1 MFIRKRSLPRR
12 TFLRGVGVAMGLPL
26 LEAMVPALTAIAK
39 TAAKPQSRLGFIY
52 VPHGVIMEQWTP
64 DTAGA
69 NFGFTPILR
78 PLERF
83 RDSLVVVSNLAR
95 PESNFETQHAG
106 AAASWLAGV
115 PPKRTEGPDFE
126 VGTTIDQVVAKAIGQ
141 DTTFPS
147 LEVATEDFTGLVG
160 ACSPGYSCAYVNTLN
175 WQAPTTPLPMEINPR
190 VVFERMFG
198 KAGTKAQRLARMQKD
213 RSILDFVSDDLAD
226 LKGDLGARDRVRLGE
241 YLDDVR
247 EIERRI
253 QRAEQQTT
261 ELTVPDAPVGVPDSF
276 EEHVALMFDLLALAY
291 QADLTRVFTFM
302 VAREFSQRTY
312 PQIGVPE
319 PHHTISHHG
328 NDATRIEEHA
338 KVNAYHTTLF
348 AKFLDRLKSVP
359 DGDGS
364 LLDHSMLVYGSGMS
378 NGNGHTPYPLPHLV
392 AGGGAG
398 RIKGNRHLVAP
409 AHSPNANLMLSI
421 AEKFGIELE
430 SFGVST
436 ARLDL

>member
-1 MFIRKRSLPRR
+1 MFIRKMSLPRR

-39 TAAKPQSRLGFIY
+39 TAATPRSRLGFIY

-198 KAGTKAQRLARMQKD
+198 KAGTKAQRLMRMQKD

-241 YLDDVR
+241 YLDDIR

-328 NDATRIEEHA
+328 NDAARIEEHA
-338 KVNAYHTTLF
+338 KVNAYHTALF
-348 AKFLDRLKSVP
+348 ATFLDRLKSVP

-364 LLDHSMLVYGSGMS
+364 LLDHSLLVYGSGMS
-378 NGNGHTPYPLPHLV
+378 NGNGHTPYPLPHLI
-392 AGGGAG
+392 AGGASGT
-398 RIKGNRHLVAP
+398 IKGNRHLVA
-409 AHSPNANLMLSI
+409 AEHSPNANLMLSI

-436 ARLDL
+436 GRLDL

>member
-1 MFIRKRSLPRR
+1 MFIDKLSLPRR
-12 TFLRGVGVAMGLPL
+12 TFLRGVGVTMALPL
-26 LEAMVPALTAIAK
+26 LDAMVPALTAAAK
-39 TAAKPQSRLGFIY
+39 TPAQPLKRLGFVYI
-52 VPHGVIMEQWTP
+52 PHGVIMDQWTP
-64 DTAGA
+64 ATAGPDFA
-69 NFGFTPILR
+69 FTPILR

-83 RDSLVVVSNLAR
+83 RESLVVVSNLAR
-95 PESNFETQHAG
+95 PEAIYETQHAG

-115 PPKRTEGPDFE
+115 PPKRTEGPDFQ
-126 VGTTIDQVVAKAIGQ
+126 VGTTIDQIVARAIGQ

-175 WQAPTTPLPMEINPR
+175 WQGPTIPLPMEINPR

-198 KAGTKAQRLARMQKD
+198 KAGTPAQRMARMQQD

-226 LKGDLGARDRVRLGE
+226 LNQDLGPRDRTRLAE

-247 EIERRI
+247 EVERRI
-253 QRAEQQTT
+253 ARAEQQTN

-276 EEHVALMFDLLALAY
+276 EEHVGLMFDLLALAY

-302 VAREFSQRTY
+302 IAREFSQRTY

-328 NDATRIEEHA
+328 NNPAMIEAHA
-338 KVNAYHTTLF
+338 KVNTYHAAIF
-348 AKFLDRLKSVP
+348 AKFLDRLRAVP

-378 NGNGHTPYPLPHLV
+378 NGNGHTPYPLPHLI
-392 AGGGAG
+392 AGGASGAL
-398 RIKGNRHLVAP
+398 RGNRHIVA
-409 AHSPNANLMLSI
+409 AEHSPNANMMLSI
-421 AEKFGIELE
+421 AGKFGIDLE

-436 ARLDL
+436 GTVDL

>member
-1 MFIRKRSLPRR
+1 MFITRLSLPRR
-12 TFLRGVGVAMGLPL
+12 TFLRGVGTMLGLPL
-26 LEAMVPALTAIAK
+26 LEAMVPALTAMSK
-39 TAAKPQSRLGFIY
+39 TSARPVPRLGFVY
-52 VPHGVIMEQWTP
+52 VPHGVIMDRWTP
-64 DTAGA
+64 AAAGA
-69 NFGFTPILR
+69 GFTFTPILK
-78 PLERF
+78 PLEAF

-95 PESNFETQHAG
+95 PEANFETQHAG

-115 PPKRTEGPDFE
+115 PPKRTEGPDFQ

-141 DTTFPS
+141 ETTFPS
-147 LEVATEDFTGLVG
+147 LEVATEDFTGLIG
-160 ACSPGYSCAYVNTLN
+160 ACSPGYACAYVNTLN
-175 WQAPTTPLPMEINPR
+175 WQTPTTPLPMEINPR

-198 KAGTKAQRLARMQKD
+198 KAGTRAQRLARMQKD

-226 LKGDLGARDRVRLGE
+226 LNGDLGPRDRARLGE
-241 YLDDVR
+241 YLDDIR

-302 VAREFSQRTY
+302 MAREFSQRTY

-328 NDATRIEEHA
+328 NDPERIAEHA
-338 KVNAYHTTLF
+338 KVNTYHTALF
-348 AKFLDRLKSVP
+348 AKFLAQLRSVP

-378 NGNGHTPYPLPHLV
+378 NGNGHTPYPLPHIV
-392 AGGGAG
+392 AGGASGLV
-398 RIKGNRHLVAP
+398 KGNRHLVAP
-409 AHSPNANLMLSI
+409 EHSPNANLMLSI
-421 AEKFGIELE
+421 AEKFGVELS

-436 ARLDL
+436 GRLDL

>member
-1 MFIRKRSLPRR
+1 MVITKMSLPRR
-12 TFLRGVGVAMGLPL
+12 TFLRGVGVALGLPL
-26 LEAMVPALTAIAK
+26 LEAMVPALTAVSK
-39 TAAKPQSRLGFIY
+39 TAAKPQRRLGFVY

-64 DTAGA
+64 ATAGA
-69 NFGFTPILR
+69 DFAFTPILR

-95 PESNFETQHAG
+95 PEAIFETQHAG

-115 PPKRTEGPDFE
+115 PPKRTEGPDFQ
-126 VGTTIDQVVAKAIGQ
+126 VGTTIDQVVARAIGQ

-147 LEVATEDFTGLVG
+147 LEVATEDFTGLIG

-175 WQAPTTPLPMEINPR
+175 WQGPTTPLPMESNPR

-198 KAGTKAQRLARMQKD
+198 KAGTRAQRMARMQQD

-226 LKGDLGARDRVRLGE
+226 LQHDLGPRDRSRLSD

-253 QRAEQQTT
+253 QRAEAQTA
-261 ELTVPDAPVGVPDSF
+261 ELTVPDAPVGVPDAF
-276 EEHVALMFDLLALAY
+276 EEHAGLMFDLLALAY

-302 VAREFSQRTY
+302 LAREFSQRTY

-328 NDATRIEEHA
+328 NNPVMIEQHA
-338 KVNAYHTTLF
+338 KVNAYHTALF
-348 AKFLDRLKSVP
+348 AKFLDRLQAIP

-378 NGNGHTPYPLPHLV
+378 NGNGHTPYPLPHV
-392 AGGGAG
+392 IAGGASGTL
-398 RIKGNRHLVAP
+398 KGNRHIVAP
-409 AHSPNANLMLSI
+409 EHSPNANMMLSI
-421 AEKFGIELE
+421 ADKFGIELE

-436 ARLDL
+436 GAVDL

>member
-1 MFIRKRSLPRR
+1 MFIKKRALARR

-39 TAAKPQSRLGFIY
+39 TAAKPQNRLGFIY
-52 VPHGVIMEQWTP
+52 VPHGVIMDQWTP
-64 DTAGA
+64 ETAGA

-126 VGTTIDQVVAKAIGQ
+126 VGTTIDQVVARAIGQ

-226 LKGDLGARDRVRLGE
+226 LKGDLGARDRVRLAE
-241 YLDDVR
+241 YLDDIR

-328 NDATRIEEHA
+328 NDAARIEEHA
-338 KVNAYHTTLF
+338 KVNAYHTALF
-348 AKFLDRLKSVP
+348 ATFLDRLTSVP

-378 NGNGHTPYPLPHLV
+378 NGNGHTPYPLPHLI
-392 AGGGAG
+392 AGGASGA
-398 RIKGNRHLVAP
+398 IKGNRHLVA
-409 AHSPNANLMLSI
+409 AEHSPNANLMLSI
-421 AEKFGIELE
+421 AGKFGIELE

-436 ARLDL
+436 GRLDL

>member
-1 MFIRKRSLPRR
+1 MFIKKVSLPRR
-12 TFLRGVGVAMGLPL
+12 TFLQGVGVAMGLPL
-26 LEAMVPALTAIAK
+26 LEAMVPALTAMAN
-39 TAAKPQSRLGFIY
+39 TAASPQRRLGFVY

-64 DTAGA
+64 STAGA
-69 NFGFTPILR
+69 DFAFTPILQ

-83 RDSLVVVSNLAR
+83 RSSLVVVSNLAR
-95 PESNFETQHAG
+95 PEANFETQHAG

-115 PPKRTEGPDFE
+115 PPKRTEGPDFQ
-126 VGTTIDQVVAKAIGQ
+126 VGTTIDQVVANVIGQ

-147 LEVATEDFTGLVG
+147 LEVATEDFTGLIG

-175 WQAPTTPLPMEINPR
+175 WQRPTTPLPMEINPR

-198 KAGTKAQRLARMQKD
+198 KAGTRRQRMARMQQD
-213 RSILDFVSDDLAD
+213 RSILDFVRDDMAD
-226 LKGDLGARDRVRLGE
+226 LRHDLGPRDRARLSE

-253 QRAEQQTT
+253 QRAEAQTT

-276 EEHVALMFDLLALAY
+276 EEHVGLMFDLLALAY

-302 VAREFSQRTY
+302 IAREFSQRTY

-328 NDATRIEEHA
+328 NNPVMIDEHA
-338 KVNAYHTTLF
+338 RVNAYHTALF
-348 AKFLDRLKSVP
+348 AKFLDRLKALP
-359 DGDGS
+359 DGDGT

-378 NGNGHTPYPLPHLV
+378 NGNGHTPYPLPHLI
-392 AGGGAG
+392 AGGASGVL
-398 RIKGNRHLVAP
+398 KGNRHIVAP
-409 AHSPNANLMLSI
+409 EHSPNANMMLSI
-421 AEKFGIELE
+421 AHKFGIELE

-436 ARLDL
+436 ATLDL